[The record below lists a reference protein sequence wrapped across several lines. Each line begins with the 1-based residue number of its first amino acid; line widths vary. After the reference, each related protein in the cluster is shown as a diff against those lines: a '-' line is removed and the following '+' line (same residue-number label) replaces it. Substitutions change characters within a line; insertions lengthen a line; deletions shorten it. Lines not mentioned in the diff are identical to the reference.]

1 MEASGTDQPRSEP
14 QGAVPEAPAPAPGQT
29 SGAGLSAGQ
38 REATLD
44 QALGIQEAQ
53 GWRVEER
60 SDFHAT
66 IAKGQ
71 PLNNKLHLIL
81 TIFTLGVWGIVWASL
96 AISGGVKHRM
106 LTIDEYGNVV
116 DSIV

>member
-1 MEASGTDQPRSEP
+1 
-14 QGAVPEAPAPAPGQT
+14 
-29 SGAGLSAGQ
+29 LSAGQ
-38 REATLD
+38 RAATLD
-44 QALGIQEAQ
+44 QALGIEEAQ

-60 SDFHAT
+60 SDFQAT

-106 LTIDEYGNVV
+106 LTVDEYGNVV